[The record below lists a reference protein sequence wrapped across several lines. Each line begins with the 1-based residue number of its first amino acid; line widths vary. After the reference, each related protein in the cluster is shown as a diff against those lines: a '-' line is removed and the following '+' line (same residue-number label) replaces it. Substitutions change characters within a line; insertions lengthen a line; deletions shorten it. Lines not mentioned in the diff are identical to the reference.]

1 MLKTYHCQKIL
12 QLRSRQ
18 LNSTL
23 TLLYL
28 HWKYKDH
35 PSITSSKNKMTS
47 TKNPKFSL
55 MFVSLN
61 QTLDGVNKLNLK
73 KTSQTTNIP
82 VKNMKEHKGV
92 VSF

>member
-1 MLKTYHCQKIL
+1 
-12 QLRSRQ
+12 
-18 LNSTL
+18 
-23 TLLYL
+23 
-28 HWKYKDH
+28 
-35 PSITSSKNKMTS
+35 
-47 TKNPKFSL
+47 

-61 QTLDGVNKLNLK
+61 ETLDGVNKLNLK